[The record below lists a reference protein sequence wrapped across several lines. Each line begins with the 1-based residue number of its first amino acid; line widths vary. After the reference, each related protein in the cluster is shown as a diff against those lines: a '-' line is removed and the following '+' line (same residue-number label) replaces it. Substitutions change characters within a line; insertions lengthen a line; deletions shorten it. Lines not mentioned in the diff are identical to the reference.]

1 MTIGETADLKA
12 ATFEDVREFF
22 STYYHP
28 SNASLVVAGDV
39 DTARCAR
46 ARPGSI
52 SRRFPPGPKPAP
64 LESAGRD

>member
-39 DTARCAR
+39 DTADALERVR
-46 ARPGSI
+46 QHFDEI
-52 SRRFPPGPKPAP
+52 PPGPMPAP
-64 LESAGRD
+64 LDAAGRD